1 MPVLFRRDVPV
12 RSLFAITPEQAR
24 ALASPI
30 RVAMLE
36 LLGTRPMSIDELA
49 ADLPAHG
56 FKQAPNTL
64 RHHLEL
70 LRNAGL
76 VEQAMLEQT
85 RGAVLQYYAATSRPL
100 HQRFSEDGEAELDA
114 LAERLR
120 PALTAAVR
128 SVERTDPAR
137 IRRLVRHLEE
147 CPRCASDGRR
157 DLVLLAALHRASV
170 QALRQVARQNGHGPA
185 RSGTARRP
193 RPTRR

>member
-12 RSLFAITPEQAR
+12 RALFAITPEQAR

-36 LLGTRPMSIDELA
+36 LLGARPMSIDELA

-100 HQRFSEDGEAELDA
+100 HQQLSEDGETELDA
-114 LAERLR
+114 LAARLR
-120 PALTAAVR
+120 PTLTAAVR
-128 SVERTDPAR
+128 SVERTESAR

-147 CPRCASDGRR
+147 CPRCASDGTRE
-157 DLVLLAALHRASV
+157 LVLLAALHRASV
-170 QALRQVARQNGHGPA
+170 QALRQTARPNGHA
-185 RSGTARRP
+185 RP
-193 RPTRR
+193 RPGGGRRARTTQR